1 MATLVEGEQS
11 RHCAFLT
18 TPFPSKTVT
27 WTTVQFPFRSPWE
40 SFDDDDDDDDD
51 GNDENNQLVHD
62 DVFLVMLKQL
72 LKLA

>member
-40 SFDDDDDDDDD
+40 SFDDDDDDDD

>member
-11 RHCAFLT
+11 HHCAFLI
-18 TPFPSKTVT
+18 TPLPPKSVT

-40 SFDDDDDDDDD
+40 SFDDDDD

-72 LKLA
+72 LKLT

>member
-18 TPFPSKTVT
+18 TPSPSKTVT

-40 SFDDDDDDDDD
+40 SFDDDDDDDD